1 MNNLPG
7 DQGAAQGQGV
17 QGQAEARE
25 EEERQQNIQ
34 LRQAKLLE
42 KFNCIIR
49 NLPKFSHGPREL
61 PRAKTSIHVMVH
73 LQPDVIFHGAP
84 AEDLLIDVT
93 HWASDK
99 GKQAVWANKP

>member
-34 LRQAKLLE
+34 LRQA
-42 KFNCIIR
+42 
-49 NLPKFSHGPREL
+49 
-61 PRAKTSIHVMVH
+61 
-73 LQPDVIFHGAP
+73 
-84 AEDLLIDVT
+84 
-93 HWASDK
+93 
-99 GKQAVWANKP
+99 